1 MTVLDKKKEIYM
13 LIFILALGFLL
24 RIVWLNRFP
33 VFTDEAIYA
42 HWAQGLINGTLSPF
56 ISISDGKTPL
66 FIWILAGV
74 VKLGISYSLAGR
86 IISACAFIGTAL
98 CIFLLSKKTMQGVW
112 VLVPSLLYAL
122 SPFTLFYE
130 RMGLMDSL
138 LTFFSSGFLYVT
150 YLFLTTKNSL
160 HKAVVSGLFLALAF
174 MTKPS
179 ALLFVYTSALIT
191 LLYIFIDKKKSLY
204 SLLLLIP
211 TLLIL
216 FFISRSTGFSAYSY
230 KNMEFT
236 YPLTTDWLILWNNL
250 IMNIKTLAP
259 SFALYFLPLLIL
271 FPFALYYLITGKR
284 YTLLLQI
291 LLYMCIPVGIIMV
304 FGRIVFSRYFLSL
317 TPLIFITAGYTLM
330 HASYI
335 KSDRVK
341 KGLLSVSLL
350 GTLLYFTYGSIK
362 TLIDPSR
369 AFLST
374 QDRWQY
380 ITSTASGFGMTESID
395 FIKKTHTKMTLVTT
409 QNFGNLPYIFD
420 FAFEHD
426 PTIVVKGTWTQDVNT
441 IKSEMKNIQTPI
453 YVVYNLPIQNLPK
466 PSKTL
471 VKIFDY
477 KRPDSISGIRIFK
490 LVR

>member
-1 MTVLDKKKEIYM
+1 
-13 LIFILALGFLL
+13 
-24 RIVWLNRFP
+24 
-33 VFTDEAIYA
+33 
-42 HWAQGLINGTLSPF
+42 
-56 ISISDGKTPL
+56 
-66 FIWILAGV
+66 
-74 VKLGISYSLAGR
+74 
-86 IISACAFIGTAL
+86 
-98 CIFLLSKKTMQGVW
+98 
-112 VLVPSLLYAL
+112 
-122 SPFTLFYE
+122 
-130 RMGLMDSL
+130 
-138 LTFFSSGFLYVT
+138 
-150 YLFLTTKNSL
+150 
-160 HKAVVSGLFLALAF
+160 
-174 MTKPS
+174 
-179 ALLFVYTSALIT
+179 
-191 LLYIFIDKKKSLY
+191 
-204 SLLLLIP
+204 LIP

-236 YPLTTDWLILWNNL
+236 YPLTTDWQILWNNL

-271 FPFALYYLITGKR
+271 FPFAIYYLMTGKR
-284 YTLLLQI
+284 YALLLQI

-330 HASYI
+330 HGSYI

-380 ITSTASGFGMTESID
+380 ITSTASGFGMIESID

-409 QNFGNLPYIFD
+409 QDFGNLPYIFD
-420 FAFEHD
+420 FAFEHE
-426 PTIVVKGTWTQDVNT
+426 PNVTVYGTWTQDPKA
-441 IKSEMKNIQTPI
+441 ILSEIPHTNAPVYIL
-453 YVVYNLPIQNLPK
+453 YNLPINAPQNTNDLK
-466 PSKTL
+466 KLFNYT
-471 VKIFDY
+471 
-477 KRPDSISGIRIFK
+477 RPGNESEIILYQLIR
-490 LVR
+490 